1 MLNDKH
7 RPWLA
12 VAGLALVIGV
22 PAAASASNSTQSP
35 GYLPPITQD
44 QARIQGSVDD
54 NQKVALTNTH
64 SSYAVAAY
72 DKGALPATQT
82 FSDLSLVLKRSPTKQ
97 QEFDN
102 LLNAQANPSS
112 PYFHHW
118 LTAAQIGL
126 FAPNPSDVAKVT
138 QWMKSHGLKVT
149 YVSPDGLIIH
159 FSGNAAELNSAFN
172 ASMHNYQ
179 INGEKHFANANAA
192 QIPTALSS
200 IVQYVRLHNFFPKP
214 QHVDVGVV
222 SKDKANGHWKMLAKA
237 SATANGKPVA
247 QFTVPGG
254 NVDTQ
259 TTYDVAPADFN
270 TIYNVTPLWNEG
282 TRGAGQTIVVLER
295 TDVNPADIQTFR
307 KAFLPANAKGTI
319 TYVHPNNCTDPG
331 INGDES
337 EAALD
342 AEWAGAAAPDAN
354 IVFASCADTSSDFG
368 AFQAGFGMAD
378 SSATAS
384 PGNVWSL
391 SYGECE
397 SAAGGDTTASLL
409 WSDAEAEGVTVFVST
424 GDAGSAACDQ
434 NAIGAAS
441 GGAQVNIMAST
452 PYNVAVGGTDFN
464 DLNNYAAYWTSTNL
478 ALNGSA
484 ISYVPE
490 QTWNDSCA
498 SSELDTLMG
507 YKNGLDACND
517 GTGPGSNYLN
527 TAGGGGGASI
537 VFPQPAWQTG
547 VYGQTNFSSRTLPD
561 VSLFAANGL
570 YGHALVYCMS
580 DANENGTA
588 CNYTDSDD
596 VYYNSAGGTSFAAPA
611 MAGVQAL
618 INQATGDT
626 SGNILPALY
635 NIGTKEYGTNASP
648 NKATVTRCDASNGAS
663 IGSTCVFNNIT
674 VGNIDVPCWAGT
686 ANCYLGPSNNS
697 LQSFGVVYAT
707 PSQSSLTL
715 VPAWSA
721 GSGYNMATGLGSVN
735 VTNLVNAVVDF
746 EKPFNRTNKYAAPY
760 DFMSSN
766 VTNTDW
772 FSNDGFSDIAVVD
785 PVKGSIT
792 TLAMKGSVIRG
803 QVTQASTPGETV
815 ANAADYFPAL
825 DALGLDSA
833 HLAWTG
839 PDGQLYVWIS
849 DDIGDFF
856 KYDVAPF
863 AAGWKLLGSEVID
876 SSGAPQ
882 LLWYDA
888 STSQYEWWTLGTDP
902 STAAPTL
909 ASNSGPLSATNK
921 GDVPTMA
928 DLNGDGYGD
937 LVWTNPANDTVTAW
951 INNLQGGYATHTIAN
966 RPDGYTLVGAGDFTG
981 NGITDLVWMNTAKHD
996 LQIWTMNG
1004 FTVTKKTTV
1013 SYNAG
1018 YTLAAI
1024 ADYDGDGLADLLF
1037 VNAKGAVFDWQSDG
1051 SGGFQK
1057 LQVATPDGTPFKVP
1071 AGSSIQPNWLQ
1082 GSATGGVANPPALAS
1097 H

>member
-1 MLNDKH
+1 MSNHKH

-12 VAGLALVIGV
+12 VASLALGIGA
-22 PAAASASNSTQSP
+22 PAAASASTATQSP
-35 GYLPPITQD
+35 GYLPPVTQD
-44 QARIQGSVDD
+44 KAQIAGSVND
-54 NQKVALTNTH
+54 NQKIALVNTR
-64 SSYAVAAY
+64 SAYALATY
-72 DKGALPATQT
+72 DKGALPATQS
-82 FSDLSLVLKRSPTKQ
+82 FSDLSLVLKRSVSKQ

-102 LLNAQANPSS
+102 LLSAQANPSS

-126 FAPNPSDVAKVT
+126 FAPNPSDVTKVT
-138 QWMKSHGLKVT
+138 AWLRSHGLKVKD
-149 YVSPDGLIIH
+149 VSPDGMIIH
-159 FSGNAAELNSAFN
+159 FSGNTASLNSAFN
-172 ASMHNYQ
+172 ASMHSYQ

-192 QIPTALSS
+192 QIPAALAP
-200 IVQYVRLHNFFPKP
+200 IVQFVRLHNFLPKP
-214 QHVDVGVV
+214 QHMDVGVV
-222 SKDKANGHWKMLAKA
+222 SKNKANGRWKMVAKA
-237 SATANGKPVA
+237 DATANGKPTA

-254 NVDTQ
+254 TVDPQ

-270 TIYNVTPLWNEG
+270 TIYNVNPLWNQG

-295 TDVNPADIQTFR
+295 TDVNPADILAFR
-307 KAFLPANAKGTI
+307 KAFLPADAKGSI
-319 TYVHPNNCTDPG
+319 SYIHPNSCTDPG
-331 INGDES
+331 VNGDES

-354 IVFASCADTSSDFG
+354 IVFASCADSGSDFG
-368 AFQAGFGMAD
+368 AFQAGFGMA
-378 SSATAS
+378 ATAGQA

-434 NAIGAAS
+434 NAIAAAS

-464 DLNNYAAYWTSTNL
+464 DLNNYSQYWTSTNL
-478 ALNGSA
+478 ALNASA

-498 SSELDTLMG
+498 SSVLDGLMG
-507 YKNGLDACND
+507 YANGIDACNSS
-517 GTGPGSNYLN
+517 GEGSNYLD
-527 TAGGGGGASI
+527 TGGAGGGPSN

-588 CNYTDSDD
+588 CNYSNPDD

-635 NIGTKEYGTNASP
+635 NIGSKQYGTNATP
-648 NKATVTRCDASNGAS
+648 NKATVSSCDASNGAS
-663 IGSTCVFNNIT
+663 IGSSCVFNNVT
-674 VGNIDVPCWAGT
+674 LGNIDEPCWAGT
-686 ANCYLGPSNNS
+686 ANCYLGPNSNS
-697 LQSFGVVYAT
+697 LQSFGVIYAT

-715 VPAWSA
+715 VPAWNA
-721 GSGYNMATGLGSVN
+721 GPGYNMATGLGSVN
-735 VTNLVNAVVDF
+735 VTNLVNAVVAF
-746 EKPFNRTNKYAAPY
+746 EKPFHRANKYVAPY

-766 VTNTDW
+766 VTITDW

-803 QVTQASTPGETV
+803 QVTQPSTPGQTV

-839 PDGQLYVWIS
+839 PDNQLYVWVS
-849 DDIGDFF
+849 DDIGGF
-856 KYDVAPF
+856 YQYQVAPY
-863 AAGWKLLGSEVID
+863 AAGWKLLGSEVTD

-882 LLWYDA
+882 LLWYNA
-888 STSQYEWWTLGTDP
+888 SASQYAWWKLGTDP
-902 STAAPTL
+902 STGAPTL
-909 ASNSGPLSATNK
+909 ASNSGAIAANK

-928 DLNGDGYGD
+928 DVNGDGYGD
-937 LVWTNPANDTVTAW
+937 LVWTNPANNTVTVW
-951 INNLQGGYATHTIAN
+951 INNQQGGYATHTIAN
-966 RPDGYTLVGAGDFTG
+966 RPSGYTLVGAGDFNG
-981 NGITDLVWMNTAKHD
+981 DGITDLVWVNTSTHD

-1004 FTVTKKTTV
+1004 FTVTKQKTI
-1013 SYNAG
+1013 SYNAT

-1024 ADYDGDGLADLLF
+1024 ADYDGDGLADLLW
-1037 VNAKGAVFDWQSDG
+1037 VNTKGAVFDWQSDG

-1082 GSATGGVANPPALAS
+1082 GSATGGIADPPALAS

>member
-1 MLNDKH
+1 MLNHKH

-12 VAGLALVIGV
+12 VAGLALSITL
-22 PAAASASNSTQSP
+22 PATAGASTTTQSS
-35 GYLPPITQD
+35 GYLPAVSQD
-44 QARIQGSVDD
+44 KARIAGSVDD
-54 NQKVALTNTH
+54 NQKIALANSH
-64 SSYAVAAY
+64 SAYAVAAY

-82 FSDLSLVLKRSPTKQ
+82 FSDLSLVLKRSTEKQ

-118 LTAAQIGL
+118 LTASQIDM
-126 FAPNPSDVAKVT
+126 FAPNPADVTKVT
-138 QWMKSHGLKVT
+138 RWLESHGLKIK
-149 YVSPDGLIIH
+149 SISSDGMIIH
-159 FSGNAAELNSAFN
+159 FSGNAAALNSAFN

-179 INGEKHFANANAA
+179 IDGEKHFANANTA
-192 QIPTALSS
+192 QIPAALAP
-200 IVQYVRLHNFFPKP
+200 IVQFVRLHNFFPKP

-222 SKDKANGHWKMLAKA
+222 SKNKKNGHWKMVAKA
-237 SATANGKPVA
+237 SATSNNKAVP

-254 NVDTQ
+254 TVDTQ
-259 TTYDVAPADFN
+259 TTYDLAPADFN
-270 TIYNVTPLWNEG
+270 TVYNVNPLWNQG
-282 TRGAGQTIVVLER
+282 TRGTGQTIVVLER
-295 TDVNPADIQTFR
+295 TDVNPADVQAFR
-307 KAFLPANAKGTI
+307 QAFLPANAKGTV
-319 TYVHPNNCTDPG
+319 TYIHPNSCTDPG

-354 IVFASCADTSSDFG
+354 IVFASCADNGSEFG
-368 AFQAGFGMAD
+368 AFLAGFSMA
-378 SSATAS
+378 ATAGQS
-384 PGNVWSL
+384 PGNIWSL

-397 SAAGGDTTASLL
+397 SVAAGDTTASLL
-409 WSDAEAEGVTVFVST
+409 WSDAEAEGVTTFVST

-434 NAIGAAS
+434 NAIAAAS

-464 DLNNYAAYWTSTNL
+464 DLNNYSQYWTSTNL
-478 ALNGSA
+478 ALNASA

-498 SSELDTLMG
+498 SSQLDALMG
-507 YKNGLDACND
+507 YANGIDACNSS
-517 GTGPGSNYLN
+517 GEGSNYLD
-527 TAGGGGGASI
+527 TGGGGGGPSN
-537 VFPQPAWQTG
+537 VFPQPAWQAG

-588 CNYTDSDD
+588 CDYTNPDD

-635 NIGTKEYGTNASP
+635 DIGTKEYGTNATP
-648 NKATVTRCDASNGAS
+648 NKATVTSCDTSNGAS
-663 IGSTCVFNNIT
+663 IGSTCVFNNVT
-674 VGNIDVPCWAGT
+674 VGNIDEPCWAGT
-686 ANCYLGPSNNS
+686 ANCYLGADSNS
-697 LQSFGVVYAT
+697 LQSFGVIYAT

-721 GSGYNMATGLGSVN
+721 GPGYNMATGLGSVN
-735 VTNLVNAVVDF
+735 VTNLVNAVVQF
-746 EKPFNRTNKYAAPY
+746 EKPFHRTNKYVAPY

-766 VTNTDW
+766 VTLTDW

-785 PVKGSIT
+785 PVKGTLT

-803 QVTQASTPGETV
+803 QTTQPSTPGLTI
-815 ANAADYFPAL
+815 ANAADYFPDL

-839 PDGQLYVWIS
+839 PDNELYVWIS
-849 DDIGDFF
+849 DDIGGF
-856 KYDVAPF
+856 YQYPVAPF

-882 LLWYDA
+882 LLWYNA
-888 STSQYEWWTLGTDP
+888 STSQYAWWKLGTDP

-909 ASNSGPLSATNK
+909 ASNSGAISVNK
-921 GDVPTMA
+921 GDVPTTA

-937 LVWTNPANDTVTAW
+937 LVWTNPGNSTVTVW
-951 INNLQGGYATHTIAN
+951 INNQQGGYATHTIAS
-966 RPDGYTLVGAGDFTG
+966 RPDGYTLYGAGDFTG
-981 NGITDLVWMNTAKHD
+981 TGITDLVWVNTSTHD

-1004 FTVTKKTTV
+1004 FNVTKQKTV
-1013 SYNAG
+1013 SYNAT

-1024 ADYDGDGLADLLF
+1024 ADYDGDGVADLLW
-1037 VNAKGAVFDWQSDG
+1037 VDTKGAVYDWQGNG

-1057 LQVATPDGTPFKVP
+1057 LRVASPDGTPFKVP
-1071 AGSSIQPNWLQ
+1071 AGSAIQPNWLQ
-1082 GSATGGVANPPALAS
+1082 GSATGGIADPPALAS